1 MIRVARTI
9 DGTFEIAAASALS
22 SSSVLF
28 SSSSRSIPITR
39 GPPASMPSSKR
50 ASFTRDHGHAPLRLR
65 LSSSMATMTIGLVGV
80 TEPASRSVKSYAVEL
95 SCAKYVVHESRR
107 IDTATKPLAPTA
119 RRTGFIGAV
128 LYNDGRQY
136 NCCKEQTWHGFRSSP
151 PR

>member
-1 MIRVARTI
+1 
-9 DGTFEIAAASALS
+9 
-22 SSSVLF
+22 
-28 SSSSRSIPITR
+28 
-39 GPPASMPSSKR
+39 
-50 ASFTRDHGHAPLRLR
+50 
-65 LSSSMATMTIGLVGV
+65 MATMTIGLVGV
-80 TEPASRSVKSYAVEL
+80 IEPASRSVKSYAVEL

-151 PR
+151 PRQMQASSCLTPSPSDLAPNNFIIHVATIPRFVST